1 MRTAI
6 KKYSPLWVCLLWLI
20 SVSLSAQIKNGA
32 LTIDPKK
39 ALSAG
44 KSTTDKKPTTPKKKK
59 NNARSTPLSRAYQD
73 LTSRYNRYFNAKL
86 KYTESVKLLDA
97 RRKENY
103 TEILPV
109 YSYKGGDGKAVS
121 FNLDEIN
128 KKASIN
134 IQKKPNS
141 KWVDDSFLILGQSNY
156 LLGNYDDAAKSFNY
170 IVTRYGNKIRMSYDK
185 RSKEQEKK
193 LREKERDEQK
203 KDRQYEQKKRE
214 AEREAKIEKEQ
225 KKREQVK
232 KDQEQA
238 RKERDKER
246 ADDKKQREKDK
257 KVREKEREK
266 EKKAREKAR
275 EKEKK
280 AREKA
285 KKQGKPLPPKT
296 TTPTKTAEETAE
308 EVRLKA
314 EQEAAEKA
322 NKEAEETADKQRKEA
337 EEKAEAEA
345 KAAKEKAEEE
355 AANKDLVEHKDGKD
369 KEYAHG
375 KAGHKP
381 AKPDAM
387 IWLARTLMETN
398 NLSQAGDLIQ
408 KMKNDSQFPRR
419 KLTDLGVL
427 EGAYHLAKGNEDQAE
442 TALLSVVKKVKPRKE
457 RARLYYII
465 GQLAQERTDHKAAL
479 TAFEK
484 VLKNKPSYEMEL
496 NARLNVVQEKMGIG
510 EFTKDEAIAAL
521 TKMSKEDKNIDYAD
535 QILFTMADIEAQSG
549 NMDKATAY
557 LNQSTQKSTVNKEQ
571 KAKSFLKLAEMNY
584 KTEKYLPASA
594 YYDSTFS
601 IIAKTN
607 PKYEEVSSRKTQ
619 LGELARHLKTIEL
632 QDSLQRIANMSPD
645 DRKEYLQKLIADLKK
660 QAAQNDTTGTA
671 EMNNAILANSNSVN
685 SGGTWYFYNDAVK
698 LNGYKDFVTK
708 YGNRTLSDNWRV
720 ASKQSND
727 LTNAPTAETVDT
739 TGYSYDKLVEMAGKG
754 EISLDAIMQKL
765 PISAQQKAV
774 SDSLLTEALFAAAN
788 IFKDGI
794 KNDKKA
800 IETFKKLDTRYPN
813 SRYAPEALY
822 TLYGLQMDKKQQ
834 ADANDTKN
842 NLIARFP
849 NSKQAKYLGDPSYLQ
864 TLNSQH
870 SALEKYYNDTYE
882 LYKQEQFEAVKKRML
897 EVNVAFAENPL
908 QPKFDLLNAF
918 VVGSTDSREAYISAL
933 QGVVNKYPTHEVK
946 TKAHEILTY
955 LQNSAAG
962 TTTTANVAKNKKYKY
977 EPNTKHYVVVA
988 FDQKTTQSTTLTTAL
1003 SNFNASS
1010 FSSDNLKTNA
1020 MLLDPQHQII
1030 LVKEFNNA
1038 DKAKVYYNALVAQRT
1053 SILNLTE
1060 KEAPIFYISK
1070 TNFNQYFKDKDTNAY
1085 LEYFGETYLGIQK

>member
-6 KKYSPLWVCLLWLI
+6 KKYSLLLGCLLWLI

-59 NNARSTPLSRAYQD
+59 TNTRSTPLSRAYQD

-103 TEILPV
+103 NEILPV

-156 LLGNYDDAAKSFNY
+156 LLGNYEDAAKSFNY
-170 IVTRYGNKIRMSYDK
+170 IITRYGNKIRMSYDK

-232 KDQEQA
+232 KDQEKA

-246 ADDKKQREKDK
+246 ADDKKQREKDQ

-296 TTPTKTAEETAE
+296 TTPVKTTEEKAEEA
-308 EVRLKA
+308 RLKA
-314 EQEAAEKA
+314 EQEAAEKT
-322 NKEAEETADKQRKEA
+322 NKEAEEAVEKQRKEA
-337 EEKAEAEA
+337 AEKAEAEA
-345 KAAKEKAEEE
+345 KAAEEKAEEAE
-355 AANKDLVEHKDGKD
+355 NKDLVEHKDGKD
-369 KEYAHG
+369 KEYARG

-387 IWLARTLMETN
+387 IWLARTFMETN
-398 NLSQAGDLIQ
+398 NLSQAGELIQ

-442 TALLSVVKKVKPRKE
+442 TALLTVVKKVKPRKE
-457 RARLYYII
+457 RARLYYIL

-484 VLKNKPSYEMEL
+484 VLKSKPPYEMEL
-496 NARLNVVQEKMGIG
+496 NTRLNIVQEKMGTG

-535 QILFTMADIEAQSG
+535 QILFAMADIEAQNG

-594 YYDSTFS
+594 YYDSTFLL
-601 IIAKTN
+601 IAKTN
-607 PKYEEVSSRKTQ
+607 PKYEEVSNRKTQ

-632 QDSLQRIANMSPD
+632 QDSLQRIANMSPN

-671 EMNNAILANSNSVN
+671 DMNNAILANSNSVN

-720 ASKQSND
+720 ASKQSSD
-727 LTNAPTAETVDT
+727 LANTPTSETVDT
-739 TGYSYDKLVEMAGKG
+739 AGYSYDKLVEMAGKG

-813 SRYAPEALY
+813 NRYAPEALY

-834 ADANDTKN
+834 TDANDTKN
-842 NLIARFP
+842 SLIARFP

-882 LYKQEQFEAVKKRML
+882 LYKQEQFEAVKKRMS
-897 EVNVAFAENPL
+897 EVNTTFAENPL

-933 QGVVNKYPTHEVK
+933 QGVVSKYPTHEVK
-946 TKAHEILTY
+946 TKAQEILTY

-962 TTTTANVAKNKKYKY
+962 TTTAANTAKNKKYKY

-988 FDQKTTQSTTLTTAL
+988 FDQKTAQSTTLTTAL
-1003 SNFNASS
+1003 SNFNTGS

-1038 DKAKVYYNALVAQRT
+1038 DKAKVYYNALVAQRAT
-1053 SILNLTE
+1053 VLNLTE

-1085 LEYFGETYLGIQK
+1085 LEYFGEAYLGIQK